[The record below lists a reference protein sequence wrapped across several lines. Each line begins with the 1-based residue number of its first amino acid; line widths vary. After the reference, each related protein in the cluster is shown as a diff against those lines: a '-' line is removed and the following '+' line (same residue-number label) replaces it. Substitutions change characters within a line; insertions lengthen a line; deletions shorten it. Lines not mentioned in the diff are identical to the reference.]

1 MSDQLKKNSAQ
12 EYFISFIKKK
22 SKLLIGII
30 SIALLVFSISI
41 FFNNKEKNKN
51 ILVSEQFN
59 QAKILIQNN
68 KNNEAKI
75 ILEKIVAEKNKFYS
89 PLSLYLLIDKE
100 IETNNKKIIV
110 LFDKILLIKK
120 IDEEDINLI
129 KIKKALFLS
138 DSENEQLLLDTL
150 NPIINSDS
158 IWNKKAAKYLSD
170 YFFQKGE
177 KSKSNEY
184 RKIFKGM
191 SKK

>member
-1 MSDQLKKNSAQ
+1 M
-12 EYFISFIKKK
+12 
-22 SKLLIGII
+22 
-30 SIALLVFSISI
+30 
-41 FFNNKEKNKN
+41 
-51 ILVSEQFN
+51 
-59 QAKILIQNN
+59 
-68 KNNEAKI
+68 
-75 ILEKIVAEKNKFYS
+75 
-89 PLSLYLLIDKE
+89 
-100 IETNNKKIIV
+100 
-110 LFDKILLIKK
+110 
-120 IDEEDINLI
+120 
-129 KIKKALFLS
+129 S